1 MILSKTK
8 LMGLVEEE
16 LNKTLSEAN
25 FYRDEKGRLS
35 SCRPGRVLSLTKAGA
50 DSEGLD
56 PKYVRRGVVSSC
68 EDEADKTKISSTN
81 DSSSKPAGRKTM
93 SGKDVTPKHRVKGYD
108 ETYTEDVEML
118 GSEPIEELEQN
129 TVLNLKL
136 SQILRM
142 LSKAAFVS
150 QNDL

>member
-1 MILSKTK
+1 MILSKKK
-8 LMGLVEEE
+8 LLEMVKEE
-16 LNKTLSEAN
+16 LVITLAEAN
-25 FYRDEKGRLS
+25 FYRDAKGRLS
-35 SCRPGRVLSLTKAGA
+35 SCKPGRVLSLTKAGA

-56 PKYVRRGVVSSC
+56 SKFIRRGVVSSC
-68 EDEADKTKISSTN
+68 EDKADQTKISSTN
-81 DSSSKPAGRKTM
+81 DSASKPAGRKTM
-93 SGKDVTPKHRVKGYD
+93 SGKDVSPKHRVKGYD
-108 ETYTEDVEML
+108 ETYTEDVEMF

>member
-1 MILSKTK
+1 
-8 LMGLVEEE
+8 
-16 LNKTLSEAN
+16 
-25 FYRDEKGRLS
+25 
-35 SCRPGRVLSLTKAGA
+35 
-50 DSEGLD
+50 
-56 PKYVRRGVVSSC
+56 
-68 EDEADKTKISSTN
+68 
-81 DSSSKPAGRKTM
+81 M
-93 SGKDVTPKHRVKGYD
+93 SGKDVSPKHRVKGYD
-108 ETYTEDVEML
+108 ETYTEDVEMF